1 MVEPPAHNRLV
12 VGSNP
17 TGPTN
22 TLQLQTKSKAVA
34 YAAAFFVLCLLR
46 YEDCFQAFDD
56 FAKLAFLDA
65 GIVDNER
72 DAVAAR
78 FSVAVIGVERE
89 LQAGGCGGAAYLLFA
104 QRCFDMQQKV
114 RAGVT
119 LDDAG
124 ALRER

>member
-22 TLQLQTKSKAVA
+22 TLQLQTKSKRLSLTRQPFF
-34 YAAAFFVLCLLR
+34 AFRLLR

-56 FAKLAFLDA
+56 FAKLAFLDS

-72 DAVAAR
+72 DAIAAR
-78 FSVAVIGVERE
+78 FAVAVIGVER
-89 LQAGGCGGAAYLLFA
+89 
-104 QRCFDMQQKV
+104 
-114 RAGVT
+114 
-119 LDDAG
+119 
-124 ALRER
+124 

>member
-22 TLQLQTKSKAVA
+22 TLQLEIKSKAVA
-34 YAAAFFVLCLLR
+34 YAAAFFLLILLC

-89 LQAGGCGGAAYLLFA
+89 LQAGGCGGAAYLFFA